1 LLSLLESRGER
12 LIVLG
17 ELDNDSGYTPLFT
30 STAVPEDPDSLPA
43 DLRADVALVAL
54 AAGKP
59 LPIALLARLR
69 DVHVAQVVLAAGK
82 ELSQGGMLAMGF
94 EKAQSPSVD
103 GLVYVWDAALA
114 DKPREWNN
122 ARDWANPENFDR
134 YRW

>member
-1 LLSLLESRGER
+1 MLEPRGER

-17 ELDNDSGYTPLFT
+17 GIDDDSGSEPLYA
-30 STAVPEDPDSLPA
+30 SASVPEDPENLPA
-43 DLRADVALVAL
+43 ELRADVALVVL
-54 AAGKP
+54 AAGDP
-59 LPIALLARLR
+59 LPSALLARLR
-69 DVHVAQVVLAAGK
+69 DVHVAQIVLAVDNSVSPAD
-82 ELSQGGMLAMGF
+82 MLAMGF

-103 GLVYVWDAALA
+103 GLVFVWDAALA